1 MLPLVSAC
9 AVPIGPII
17 QKALAV
23 PPPPKI
29 GTCHNL
35 DYIDITS
42 KAVYFDSKP
51 PVDCTEPHTS
61 VTYKTGDLPMTLSMK
76 SFEVRNAGADA
87 AIDFAT
93 QTKQGTTQ
101 QTCTSLPPQTLSGK
115 SLLF

>member
-42 KAVYFDSKP
+42 KAVYFD
-51 PVDCTEPHTS
+51 
-61 VTYKTGDLPMTLSMK
+61 
-76 SFEVRNAGADA
+76 
-87 AIDFAT
+87 
-93 QTKQGTTQ
+93 
-101 QTCTSLPPQTLSGK
+101 
-115 SLLF
+115 